1 MSIINGTRNLT
12 GYPQRRYRRVHN
24 LMEIDNDSSVP
35 ILEVIVSFHSP
46 SLIMFDV
53 RLNRTRLVRFLSIT
67 AATLLAM
74 HLILYLIHFL
84 VDDVPWYA
92 LQLFDV
98 NEEHNLP
105 TWFSGFNLGITTL
118 FLWLI
123 SREKR
128 RLDDDQAGRWLVLFI
143 GFFYLF
149 VDEIAGL
156 HETVNSIIE
165 PSWAWGGLVIVLLVG
180 VYFIP
185 FLRSLPRHTL
195 IQFVVAGAVFVGGAV
210 IMELV
215 GEPIDG
221 DSLAYAM
228 STLVEEG
235 MEMFGVVLFTRAQLN
250 YLMGGK
256 HEALVSMSPL
266 KDSI

>member
-1 MSIINGTRNLT
+1 MFELRL
-12 GYPQRRYRRVHN
+12 QRK
-24 LMEIDNDSSVP
+24 
-35 ILEVIVSFHSP
+35 
-46 SLIMFDV
+46 
-53 RLNRTRLVRFLSIT
+53 RLVRFLSVT
-67 AATLLAM
+67 AAVLLAM
-74 HLILYLIHFL
+74 HGILYLIHFM

-118 FLWLI
+118 FLWII
-123 SREKR
+123 SREKS
-128 RLDDDQAGRWLVLFI
+128 RLDDAQKSRWKVLFV

-156 HETVNSIIE
+156 HETVNSIVE
-165 PSWAWGGLVIVLLVG
+165 PSWAWGGLVIVVVLG
-180 VYFIP
+180 IYFIP
-185 FLRSLPRHTL
+185 FLRSLPAHTL
-195 IQFVVAGAVFVGGAV
+195 RQFVVAGAVFVGGAV

-235 MEMFGVVLFTRAQLN
+235 MEMFGIILFTSAQLD

-256 HEALVSMSPL
+256 VDAVVTMRPSQGVS
-266 KDSI
+266 

>member
-1 MSIINGTRNLT
+1 
-12 GYPQRRYRRVHN
+12 
-24 LMEIDNDSSVP
+24 
-35 ILEVIVSFHSP
+35 
-46 SLIMFDV
+46 MFEV
-53 RLNRTRLVRFLSIT
+53 RLDRARLVRFLSVT
-67 AATLLAM
+67 ATVLLGM
-74 HLILYLIHFL
+74 HAILYVIHFQ
-84 VDDVPWYA
+84 VVEIPWYA

-105 TWFSGFNLGITTL
+105 TWFSGFNLGISTL

-123 SREKR
+123 SREKK
-128 RLDDDQAGRWLVLFI
+128 RLADTQSTRWFVLFV

-156 HETVNSIIE
+156 HETVNSIME
-165 PSWAWGGLVIVLLVG
+165 PSWAWGGLVIVLIVG

-185 FLRSLPRHTL
+185 FLRSLPARTL
-195 IQFVVAGAVFVGGAV
+195 RQFVTAGAVFVGGAV

-228 STLVEEG
+228 STWVEEG
-235 MEMFGVVLFTRAQLN
+235 MEMFGVILFTRAQLD

-256 HEALVSMSPL
+256 KEAIVSMSPSR
-266 KDSI
+266 DAI

>member
-1 MSIINGTRNLT
+1 
-12 GYPQRRYRRVHN
+12 
-24 LMEIDNDSSVP
+24 
-35 ILEVIVSFHSP
+35 
-46 SLIMFDV
+46 MFEV
-53 RLNRTRLVRFLSIT
+53 RLNRTRLVRYLSI
-67 AATLLAM
+67 AATVLLAM
-74 HLILYLIHFL
+74 HLVLYLIHFL
-84 VDDVPWYA
+84 VDEVPWYL

-105 TWFSGFNLGITTL
+105 TWFSGFNLGVTTL

-128 RLDDDQAGRWLVLFI
+128 RLEDDQARRWFVLFL

-156 HETVNSIIE
+156 HETVNSIFE
-165 PSWAWGGLVIVLLVG
+165 PSWAWGGLLIVLLFG
-180 VYFIP
+180 MYFIP
-185 FLRSLPRHTL
+185 FLRSLPRQTL
-195 IQFVVAGAVFVGGAV
+195 VQFVVAGTVFVGGAV

-215 GEPIDG
+215 GEPLDG
-221 DSLAYAM
+221 DSLSYAI

-235 MEMFGVVLFTRAQLN
+235 MEMFGVILFTRAQLN

-256 HEALVSMSPL
+256 HEALISMRPSR
-266 KDSI
+266 DTI

>member
-1 MSIINGTRNLT
+1 
-12 GYPQRRYRRVHN
+12 
-24 LMEIDNDSSVP
+24 
-35 ILEVIVSFHSP
+35 
-46 SLIMFDV
+46 MFEV
-53 RLNRTRLVRFLSIT
+53 RLDRARLVRFLSVT
-67 AATLLAM
+67 ATVLLGM
-74 HLILYLIHFL
+74 HAILYVIHFQ
-84 VDDVPWYA
+84 VVEIPWYA

-105 TWFSGFNLGITTL
+105 TWFSGFNLGISTL

-123 SREKR
+123 SRKKKR
-128 RLDDDQAGRWLVLFI
+128 LADTQSTRWFVLFV

-156 HETVNSIIE
+156 HETVNSIME
-165 PSWAWGGLVIVLLVG
+165 PSWAWGGLVIVLIVG

-185 FLRSLPRHTL
+185 FLRSLPARTL
-195 IQFVVAGAVFVGGAV
+195 RQFVTAGAVFVGGAV

-228 STLVEEG
+228 STWVEEG
-235 MEMFGVVLFTRAQLN
+235 MEMFGVILFTRAQLD

-256 HEALVSMSPL
+256 KEAIVSMSPSR
-266 KDSI
+266 DAI